1 MKIVATITARM
12 TSARLPGKVLMPC
25 VGQRML
31 ELLVER
37 VRRSRLIDHIVIST
51 TVNRTDDA
59 VEACARNLGVGCFR
73 GSEEDVVGRVVGAM
87 EVAQADIVVQLTGDC
102 PLLDWEVID
111 QLIRLYQA
119 NKFDYVSN
127 TLVRSYPRGLD
138 CQIVSLAALQE
149 SLRIAKDAAQHEHVC
164 LSIYENPQ
172 RFSLFNL
179 MAPPELCYPGM
190 RWTLDTEADYQFLT
204 AVYEQLYPDNP
215 AFTSADVV
223 RLLREHPEIEALNS
237 EIQQKAIR
245 QECISA
251 S

>member
-1 MKIVATITARM
+1 
-12 TSARLPGKVLMPC
+12 
-25 VGQRML
+25 
-31 ELLVER
+31 
-37 VRRSRLIDHIVIST
+37 
-51 TVNRTDDA
+51 VNRTDDA

>member
-25 VGQRML
+25 VGRRML

-51 TVNRTDDA
+51 TANRTDDVVA
-59 VEACARNLGVGCFR
+59 RCAEELGVGCFR

-87 EVAQADIVVQLTGDC
+87 ESAEADLVVQLTGDC

-111 QLIRLYQA
+111 QLIRIYRA

-138 CQIVSLAALQE
+138 CQVVSLATLQE

-172 RFSLFNL
+172 RFGLFNL
-179 MAPPELCYPGM
+179 MAPPELCYPDQ
-190 RWTLDTEADYQFLT
+190 RWTLDTEADYAFIT
-204 AVYEQLYPDNP
+204 AVYERLYPDNP
-215 AFTSADVV
+215 AFTSADVQ
-223 RLLREHPEIEALNS
+223 RLLRREPEIEALNS
-237 EIQQKAIR
+237 EILQKAVR
-245 QECISA
+245 
-251 S
+251 

>member
-12 TSARLPGKVLMPC
+12 TSARLPGKVLLPC

-37 VRRSRLIDHIVIST
+37 VRRSRLVNHIVIST
-51 TVNRTDDA
+51 TANRTDDV
-59 VEACARNLGVGCFR
+59 VEQCAEELGVGCFR

-87 EVAQADIVVQLTGDC
+87 EAAQADIVVQLTGDC

-119 NKFDYVSN
+119 NNFDYVSN

-138 CQIVSLAALQE
+138 CQVVSLATLQE

-172 RFSLFNL
+172 RFRLFNL
-179 MAPPELCYPGM
+179 LAPADLCHPGS
-190 RWTLDTEADYQFLT
+190 RWTLDTEADYQFLS
-204 AVYEQLYPDNP
+204 AVYERLYPDNP
-215 AFTSADVV
+215 AFTSADVL
-223 RLLREHPEIEALNS
+223 RLLREEPDIEALNS
-237 EIQQKAIR
+237 DILQKAVR
-245 QECISA
+245 
-251 S
+251 